1 MAAKAKGPVAGWVKV
16 VHAFECDEYGN
27 CPRCGTDYSECPCP
41 GPTMDGWEYRWV
53 RKKGQQHATL
63 WARPEQEE

>member
-27 CPRCGTDYSECPCP
+27 CPVCKTDYSECPCP
-41 GPTMDGWEYRWV
+41 GPTMDGWEYRIWQ
-53 RKKGQQHATL
+53 GEL
-63 WARPEQEE
+63 WARPEGE